1 MVQVAMSQQHRFNAY
16 AQFVDCCRNL
26 VDISTR
32 IHDNGGSR
40 YGVVND

>member
-1 MVQVAMSQQHRFNAY
+1 MVQVAMSQPHRFNAY

-32 IHDNGGSR
+32 IYDNGGFR
-40 YGVVND
+40 FVVVND